1 MLVLTHTFDLRVA
14 SKSRNGYVHPMLPF
28 LIATSLTCSDAH
40 EIVDKMRTYNVEE
53 ETRTEMIQ
61 VVKEETEGC
70 WDAND

>member
-28 LIATSLTCSDAH
+28 LIATSLTCSEAQDL
-40 EIVDKMRTYNVEE
+40 VQRMRTYNVEDQ
-53 ETRTEMIQ
+53 TKAEMISI
-61 VVKEETEGC
+61 VKEETEGC